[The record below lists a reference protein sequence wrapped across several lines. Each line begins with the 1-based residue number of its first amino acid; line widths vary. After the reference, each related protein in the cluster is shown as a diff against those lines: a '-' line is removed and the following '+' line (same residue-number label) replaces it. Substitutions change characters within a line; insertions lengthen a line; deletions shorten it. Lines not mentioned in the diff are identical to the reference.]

1 MKHAFIFGTSIY
13 LSEQNTLTYTDGNTG
28 FEFLKVLSFYQHH
41 GAQDKALVIDANIN
55 TIDDHHAVK
64 ITGNRVEQGNDV
76 RLEVTENRVRAYH
89 AGHAQPILDVY
100 QLAEHEYH
108 GLSSHILNEIHSQH
122 PDHVITVKG
131 NFRVA
136 GAHIEIENEKMF
148 IDADAIANGVFNEHD
163 GITLSSSAEKVN
175 H

>member
-13 LSEQNTLTYTDGNTG
+13 LSEQNTLTYAEGDTS
-28 FEFLKVLSFYQHH
+28 FEFLKILSFYQHH
-41 GAQDKALVIDANIN
+41 GSEGNTLVIDANIH

-64 ITGNRVEQGNDV
+64 ITGNSVAEGSDV
-76 RLEVTENRVRAYH
+76 RLDITENRVKIYH
-89 AGHAQPILDVY
+89 AGHTQPILDVY

-131 NFRVA
+131 NFKVA

-148 IDADAIANGVFNEHD
+148 IDTDAIANGVFNEHN
-163 GITLSSSAEKVN
+163 GIILSASGEKVN